1 MAATVAGGVD
11 YSIVGST
18 MAEVKARIA
27 NAYYAALRGKYR
39 PDATMVW
46 GEPGIGKTFT
56 IYDAAREVAG
66 QLYGV
71 EEKSKRPKENIYVK
85 SLMLST
91 MEPTDIVGVPHRH
104 KEFDYTQYL
113 PLRWAWDASKEYE
126 ADMQKKDKSFKAP
139 PMVLFFDDFPV
150 AHQQVQAACFKLF
163 HEGQA
168 GDLHIRDN
176 VFLIAAGNRPED
188 NAAAQ
193 EMPTAMASRFR
204 HIYSKVDASEW
215 LQWASNFGN
224 VHHLIVGYIRGH
236 KTALHNFKADA
247 AEKAFPCPRTW
258 EMCSTAIKE
267 NEAEVK
273 DAAKTGKSKST
284 SLFKVTSGIIGSGFA
299 TELHAYLDQTRYAV
313 PAEEIVKNPKGCKV
327 PQGKEIDAL
336 HATVAELEYHVK
348 HKPKDWKAALIYSI
362 RKEMMPEMGLILAT
376 ATTHVIM
383 EQLESEDMIE
393 ALSTPEWD
401 AMNNQYGEFLT
412 AVR

>member
-1 MAATVAGGVD
+1 MSGVD
-11 YSIVGST
+11 IDVVGST
-18 MAEVKARIA
+18 MFEVESRIV
-27 NAYYAALRGKYR
+27 NAFTASLRGGYR

-46 GEPGIGKTFT
+46 GPPGIGKTFT
-56 IYDAAREVAG
+56 IYAAAQQVANN
-66 QLYGV
+66 LYGV
-71 EEKSKRPKENIYVK
+71 DEKTKQPKGFIYVK

-91 MEPTDIVGVPHRH
+91 MDPTDIVGVPHRH

-126 ADMQKKDKSFKAP
+126 EEMRKTDKRFVAP
-139 PMVLFFDDFPV
+139 PMMLFFDDFPV

-204 HIYSKVDASEW
+204 HIYSKVDANEW
-215 LQWASNFGN
+215 LTWAVKFGN
-224 VHHLIVGYIRGH
+224 IHHLIVGYVRGH
-236 KTALHNFKADA
+236 KSELHDFDA
-247 AEKAFPCPRTW
+247 TSAEKAFPCPRTW

-267 NEAEVK
+267 NEVEVRES
-273 DAAKTGKSKST
+273 AKTGKSEKT
-284 SLFKVTSGIIGSGFA
+284 SLFKVTSGIIGTGHA
-299 TELHAYLDQTRYAV
+299 NQLHAYLNQTRFAV
-313 PAEEIVKNPKGCKV
+313 PAEEIVKNPHKAKV
-327 PQGKEIDAL
+327 PKVAEIDAL

-348 HKPKDWKAALIYSI
+348 RSPKDWKAALIYSI
-362 RKEMMPEMGLILAT
+362 RKEMMPEMGLVLAT
-376 ATTHVIM
+376 STTEVIM
-383 EQLESEDMIE
+383 TKLDPDDLIE
-393 ALSTPEWD
+393 ALATPEYEE
-401 AMNNQYGEFLT
+401 MNERYGEFLT

>member
-1 MAATVAGGVD
+1 MSVD

-18 MAEVKARIA
+18 MAEVKARIV
-27 NAYYAALRGKYR
+27 NAYSAALRGRYR

-46 GEPGIGKTFT
+46 GAPGIGKTFT
-56 IYDAAREVAG
+56 IYDAAQEVAKLLG
-66 QLYGV
+66 LD
-71 EEKSKRPKENIYVK
+71 PIYVK

-91 MEPTDIVGVPHRH
+91 MDPTDIVGVPHRH
-104 KEFDYTQYL
+104 KEYDYTQYL

-126 ADMQKKDKSFKAP
+126 AHVRLKDKSFKAP

-215 LQWASNFGN
+215 LQWASNVGN
-224 VHHLIVGYIRGH
+224 IHHLIVGYIRGH
-236 KTALHNFKADA
+236 KTALHNFKADSP
-247 AEKAFPCPRTW
+247 EKAFPCPRTW

-267 NEAEVK
+267 NEVEVK
-273 DAAKTGKSKST
+273 EAARTGKSKTT

-299 TELHAYLDQTRYAV
+299 TELHAYLDQTRFAV
-313 PAEEIVKNPKGCKV
+313 PAEEIVKNPRGCKV
-327 PQGKEIDAL
+327 PAGKEIDAL

-376 ATTHVIM
+376 ATTYVIM
-383 EQLESEDMIE
+383 NQLESDDMIE
-393 ALSTPEWD
+393 ALATPEWD
-401 AMNNQYGEFLT
+401 KMNEQYGEFLT